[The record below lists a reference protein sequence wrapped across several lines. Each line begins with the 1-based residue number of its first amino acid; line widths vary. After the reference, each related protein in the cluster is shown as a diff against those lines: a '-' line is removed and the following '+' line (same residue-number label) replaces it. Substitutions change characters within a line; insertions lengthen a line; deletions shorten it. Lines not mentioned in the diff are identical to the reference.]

1 MIAAFDFGITN
12 TDLVIKD
19 QRIKFLSVPSPFDRK
34 NRDFDITERHVIEIL
49 EKLDINIK
57 EISSIGV
64 TGGKSADLPDRICDV
79 PITKVNEI
87 DAIGKGARSLYKIS
101 EESSLVVSSG
111 TGTACVH
118 IQNTAT
124 NHLGGISV
132 GGGMLEGLSN
142 LLVDIPHGVKI
153 NNFAEKGNRK
163 ILDVM
168 IGEAVNEIGNLN
180 AEITAANFAKAR
192 NEPTNSI
199 EDISASLCNMVGEVI
214 GTVAY
219 LNALLVGSNKAYF
232 LGRTSML
239 SEVKKGIDARLALA
253 GIEGIYD
260 DNRAFGNAIGVL
272 DTIDI

>member
-101 EESSLVVSSG
+101 KESSLVVSSG

-142 LLVDIPHGVKI
+142 LLVNIPHGVKI

-163 ILDVM
+163 TLDVM

-192 NEPTNSI
+192 NESTNSI

-253 GIEGIYD
+253 GIEGVYD
-260 DNRAFGNAIGVL
+260 ENRAFGNAIGVL

>member
-142 LLVDIPHGVKI
+142 LLVNIPHGVKI

-192 NEPTNSI
+192 NESANSI

-260 DNRAFGNAIGVL
+260 ENRAFGNAIGVL

>member
-142 LLVDIPHGVKI
+142 LLVNIPHGVKI

-163 ILDVM
+163 TLDVM

-192 NEPTNSI
+192 NESTNSI

-253 GIEGIYD
+253 GIECIYD

>member
-142 LLVDIPHGVKI
+142 LLVNIPHGVKI

-239 SEVKKGIDARLALA
+239 SEVKKGIDTRLALA

-260 DNRAFGNAIGVL
+260 ENRAFGNAIGVL

>member
-34 NRDFDITERHVIEIL
+34 NRDFDVTERHVIEIL

-101 EESSLVVSSG
+101 KESSLVVSSG

-142 LLVDIPHGVKI
+142 LLVNIPHGVKI

-192 NEPTNSI
+192 NESTNSI

>member
-142 LLVDIPHGVKI
+142 LLVNIPHGVKI
-153 NNFAEKGNRK
+153 NNLAEKGNRK
-163 ILDVM
+163 TLDVM

-199 EDISASLCNMVGEVI
+199 EDISTSLCNMVGEVI

-260 DNRAFGNAIGVL
+260 ENRAFGNAIGVL

>member
-34 NRDFDITERHVIEIL
+34 NRDFDVTERHVIEIL

-101 EESSLVVSSG
+101 KESSLVVSSG

-142 LLVDIPHGVKI
+142 LLVNIPHGVKI

-253 GIEGIYD
+253 GIEGVYD
-260 DNRAFGNAIGVL
+260 ENRAFGNAIGVL

>member
-101 EESSLVVSSG
+101 KESSLVVSSG

-142 LLVDIPHGVKI
+142 LLVNIPHGVKI

-163 ILDVM
+163 TLDVM

>member
-101 EESSLVVSSG
+101 KESSLVVSSG

-142 LLVDIPHGVKI
+142 LLVNIPHGVKI

-192 NEPTNSI
+192 NESTNSI

>member
-64 TGGKSADLPDRICDV
+64 TGGKSADLPDRISDV

-142 LLVDIPHGVKI
+142 LLVNIPHGVKI

-163 ILDVM
+163 TLDVM

-192 NEPTNSI
+192 NESTNSI

-253 GIEGIYD
+253 GIEGVYD
-260 DNRAFGNAIGVL
+260 ENRAFGNAIGVL

>member
-49 EKLDINIK
+49 EMLDINIK

-142 LLVDIPHGVKI
+142 LLVNIPHGVKI

-163 ILDVM
+163 TLDVM

-192 NEPTNSI
+192 NESTNSI

-253 GIEGIYD
+253 GIEGVYD
-260 DNRAFGNAIGVL
+260 ENRAFGNAIGVL

>member
-1 MIAAFDFGITN
+1 MIVAFDFGITN

-19 QRIKFLSVPSPFDRK
+19 QRMKFLSVPSPFDRK

-142 LLVDIPHGVKI
+142 LLVNIPHGVKI

-260 DNRAFGNAIGVL
+260 ENRAFGNAIGVL

>member
-19 QRIKFLSVPSPFDRK
+19 QRINFLSVPSPFDKK

-142 LLVDIPHGVKI
+142 LLVNIPHGVKI

-260 DNRAFGNAIGVL
+260 ENRAFGNAIGVL

>member
-34 NRDFDITERHVIEIL
+34 NRDFDVTERHVIEIL

-101 EESSLVVSSG
+101 KESSLVVSSG

-142 LLVDIPHGVKI
+142 LLVNIPHGVKI

-163 ILDVM
+163 TLDVM

-192 NEPTNSI
+192 NESTNSI

>member
-34 NRDFDITERHVIEIL
+34 NRDFDVTERHVIEIL

-142 LLVDIPHGVKI
+142 LLVNIPHGVKI

-163 ILDVM
+163 TLDVM

-192 NEPTNSI
+192 NESTNSI

-253 GIEGIYD
+253 GIEGVYD
-260 DNRAFGNAIGVL
+260 ENRAFGNAIGVL

>member
-101 EESSLVVSSG
+101 KES
-111 TGTACVH
+111 
-118 IQNTAT
+118 
-124 NHLGGISV
+124 
-132 GGGMLEGLSN
+132 
-142 LLVDIPHGVKI
+142 
-153 NNFAEKGNRK
+153 
-163 ILDVM
+163 
-168 IGEAVNEIGNLN
+168 
-180 AEITAANFAKAR
+180 
-192 NEPTNSI
+192 
-199 EDISASLCNMVGEVI
+199 
-214 GTVAY
+214 
-219 LNALLVGSNKAYF
+219 
-232 LGRTSML
+232 
-239 SEVKKGIDARLALA
+239 
-253 GIEGIYD
+253 
-260 DNRAFGNAIGVL
+260 
-272 DTIDI
+272 

>member
-101 EESSLVVSSG
+101 KESSLVVSSG

-142 LLVDIPHGVKI
+142 LLVNIPHGVKI

-260 DNRAFGNAIGVL
+260 ENRAFGNAIGVL

>member
-19 QRIKFLSVPSPFDRK
+19 QKINFLSVPSPFDKK

-142 LLVDIPHGVKI
+142 LLVNIPHGVKI

-260 DNRAFGNAIGVL
+260 ENRAFGNAIGVL

>member
-142 LLVDIPHGVKI
+142 LLVNIPHGVKI
-153 NNFAEKGNRK
+153 NNFAEKGSRK
-163 ILDVM
+163 TLDVM

>member
-142 LLVDIPHGVKI
+142 LLVNIPHGVKI

-260 DNRAFGNAIGVL
+260 ENRAFGNAIGVL

>member
-142 LLVDIPHGVKI
+142 LLVNIPHGVKI

-192 NEPTNSI
+192 NESANSI

-253 GIEGIYD
+253 SIEGIYD
-260 DNRAFGNAIGVL
+260 ENRAFGNAIGVL

>member
-142 LLVDIPHGVKI
+142 LLVNIPHGVKI

-192 NEPTNSI
+192 NESTNSI

-253 GIEGIYD
+253 GIEGVYD
-260 DNRAFGNAIGVL
+260 ENRAFGNAIGVL

>member
-34 NRDFDITERHVIEIL
+34 NRDFDVTERHVIEIL

-87 DAIGKGARSLYKIS
+87 DAIGNGARSLYKIS

-142 LLVDIPHGVKI
+142 LLVNIPHGVKI

>member
-19 QRIKFLSVPSPFDRK
+19 QKINFLSVPSPFDRK

-142 LLVDIPHGVKI
+142 LLVNIPHGVKI

-260 DNRAFGNAIGVL
+260 ENRAFGNAIGVL

>member
-101 EESSLVVSSG
+101 KESSLVVSSG

-142 LLVDIPHGVKI
+142 LLVNIPHGVKI

-163 ILDVM
+163 TLDVM

-192 NEPTNSI
+192 NESTNSI

-260 DNRAFGNAIGVL
+260 ENRAFGNAIGVL

>member
-19 QRIKFLSVPSPFDRK
+19 QRIKFLSVPSPFNRK

-142 LLVDIPHGVKI
+142 LLVNIPHGVKI
-153 NNFAEKGNRK
+153 NNLAEKGNRK
-163 ILDVM
+163 TLDVM

-260 DNRAFGNAIGVL
+260 ENRAFGNAIGVL

>member
-49 EKLDINIK
+49 EMLDINIK

-142 LLVDIPHGVKI
+142 LLVNIPHGVKI

>member
-87 DAIGKGARSLYKIS
+87 DAIGNGARSLYKIS

-142 LLVDIPHGVKI
+142 LLVNIPHGVKI

>member
-101 EESSLVVSSG
+101 KESSLVVSSG

-142 LLVDIPHGVKI
+142 LLVNIPHGVKI

-163 ILDVM
+163 TLDVM

-260 DNRAFGNAIGVL
+260 ENRAFGNAIGVL

>member
-34 NRDFDITERHVIEIL
+34 NRDFDVTERHVIEIL

-142 LLVDIPHGVKI
+142 LLVNIPHGVKI

>member
-101 EESSLVVSSG
+101 KESSLVVSSG

-142 LLVDIPHGVKI
+142 LLVNIPHGVKI

>member
-64 TGGKSADLPDRICDV
+64 TGGKSADLPDRICNV

-142 LLVDIPHGVKI
+142 LLVNIPHGVKI

-260 DNRAFGNAIGVL
+260 ENRAFGNAIGVL

>member
-142 LLVDIPHGVKI
+142 LLVNIPHGVKI

-163 ILDVM
+163 TLDVM

-192 NEPTNSI
+192 NESTNSI

-219 LNALLVGSNKAYF
+219 LNELLVGSNKAYF

>member
-34 NRDFDITERHVIEIL
+34 NRDFDVTERHVIEIL

-142 LLVDIPHGVKI
+142 LLVNIPHGVKI

-192 NEPTNSI
+192 NESTNSI

>member
-142 LLVDIPHGVKI
+142 LLVNIPHGVKI

-192 NEPTNSI
+192 NESTNSI

-260 DNRAFGNAIGVL
+260 ENRAFGNAIGVL

>member
-142 LLVDIPHGVKI
+142 LLVNIPHGVKI

-214 GTVAY
+214 GTVVY

-260 DNRAFGNAIGVL
+260 ENRAFGNAIGVL

>member
-57 EISSIGV
+57 DISSIGV

-101 EESSLVVSSG
+101 KESSLVVSSG

-142 LLVDIPHGVKI
+142 LLVNIPHGVKI

-253 GIEGIYD
+253 GIEGVYD
-260 DNRAFGNAIGVL
+260 ENRAFGNAIGVL

>member
-142 LLVDIPHGVKI
+142 LLVNIPHGVKI

>member
-34 NRDFDITERHVIEIL
+34 NREFDVTERHVIEIL

-101 EESSLVVSSG
+101 KESSLVVSSG

-142 LLVDIPHGVKI
+142 LLVNIPHGVKI

-163 ILDVM
+163 TLDVM

-192 NEPTNSI
+192 NESTNSI

>member
-34 NRDFDITERHVIEIL
+34 NRDFDVTERHVIEIL

-142 LLVDIPHGVKI
+142 LLVNIPHGVKI

-192 NEPTNSI
+192 NESANSI

-260 DNRAFGNAIGVL
+260 ENRAFGNAIGVL